1 MICGGCRAIHL
12 YLRGINVLDK
22 KSVNLRTVAERAGLA
37 PCSVSAILNN
47 TAAAQAI
54 PQTTKDRAF
63 RAAAE
68 LNYRP
73 NLWARSLRTKRTR
86 MVAALAHDFGCGAVA
101 RVVAGLQIRLHQQ
114 GYLLALG
121 TPDFDEA
128 DQTSAQFQQR
138 GIEGVIAIEAAVPM
152 QMDLPVASVDLGYLA
167 PLEVLSEDEHAWLA
181 KLGQSAAETIIRQ
194 IEHQET
200 SRRIKVEAKLGPSFF
215 ELPNVALE
223 NMSAQETA

>member
-1 MICGGCRAIHL
+1 ML
-12 YLRGINVLDK
+12 PEK
-22 KSVNLRTVAERAGLA
+22 KSVANLKTVADTVGLA
-37 PCSVSAILNN
+37 PCSISAVLNN
-47 TAAAQAI
+47 TPAARAI
-54 PQTTKDRAF
+54 PQSTKERIF

-86 MVAALAHDFGCGAVA
+86 MIAAVAHDFGCGAVA

-121 TPDFDEA
+121 TPDFDET

-167 PLEVLSEDEHAWLA
+167 PLEVLSE
-181 KLGQSAAETIIRQ
+181 
-194 IEHQET
+194 
-200 SRRIKVEAKLGPSFF
+200 
-215 ELPNVALE
+215 
-223 NMSAQETA
+223 